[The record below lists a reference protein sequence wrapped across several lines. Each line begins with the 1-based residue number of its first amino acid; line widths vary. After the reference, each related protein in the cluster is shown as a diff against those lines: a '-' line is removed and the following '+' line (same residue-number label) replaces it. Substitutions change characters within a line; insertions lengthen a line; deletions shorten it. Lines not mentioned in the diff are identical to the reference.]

1 MCWGVSPSFAGE
13 NPEPMRPVTYLL
25 PVLFSLFWVV
35 PAQADLS
42 SDVQSV
48 AGKGA
53 VVRVVDSEGDVLL
66 DIGGE
71 TPFIPASTL
80 KVFTVALAA
89 EHLDMASHFETA
101 FFLVD
106 DKLVVRGGG
115 DPYLVS
121 EELEL
126 VAAGLKEALAGE
138 DLAGIWIDD
147 SAFATGIVIPGA
159 GKSEKPYDALNS
171 ATAVNFNQI
180 NVKRVDG
187 KIVSAEEQTPL
198 TPLAAQRAQAM
209 GITSEDRINI
219 SSDPTAVRRYAS
231 ELLAAKLRQAGGS
244 VGDEE
249 GAMSAPETAPIY
261 VHANS
266 RTLSEVC
273 HEALYWSNNY
283 ITNQVFLTIG
293 AKVHG
298 YPATLEKAQRVAA
311 TFLGEHPELAG
322 LTVIEGSGLSY
333 DNRATAPA
341 FIALLELFAPH
352 KALLREK
359 YDTPNKTGT
368 LRVRKSVIGYLDTK
382 KHGTVRFVI
391 SLDGKGFYRKWK
403 VLELLRK
410 QL

>member
-1 MCWGVSPSFAGE
+1 
-13 NPEPMRPVTYLL
+13 MRASTNFLIA
-25 PVLFSLFWVV
+25 LFLLFWAV
-35 PAQADLS
+35 PAQADLRS
-42 SDVQSV
+42 EADSV

-71 TPFIPASTL
+71 TAFIPASTL

-89 EHLDMASHFETA
+89 EYLDMDSHFETA
-101 FFLVD
+101 FFLVG

-121 EELEL
+121 EELDL
-126 VAAGLKEALAGE
+126 VASGLKEALAGE
-138 DLAGIWIDD
+138 ALSGIWIDD
-147 SAFATGIVIPGA
+147 AAFAPGIVIPGA

-198 TPLAAQRAQAM
+198 TPLAARRAKAM

-219 SSDPTAVRRYAS
+219 SSDPAAVRRYAS
-231 ELLAAKLRQAGGS
+231 ELLAAKLRQVGVS
-244 VGDEE
+244 VGEGE
-249 GAMSAPETAPIY
+249 GAMSAPETPPIY

-283 ITNQVFLTIG
+283 ITNQVFLTVG

-311 TFLGEHPELAG
+311 TFLAERPELAG
-322 LTVIEGSGLSY
+322 FTVIEGSGLSY

-341 FIALLELFAPH
+341 FIALLNLFAPH
-352 KALLREK
+352 KVLLRQK

-368 LRVRKSVIGYLDTK
+368 LRVRKSVVGYLDTK

>member
-1 MCWGVSPSFAGE
+1 
-13 NPEPMRPVTYLL
+13 
-25 PVLFSLFWVV
+25 
-35 PAQADLS
+35 
-42 SDVQSV
+42 
-48 AGKGA
+48 
-53 VVRVVDSEGDVLL
+53 VVRVVDSEGEVLL
-66 DIGGE
+66 DIGGS
-71 TPFIPASTL
+71 TAFIPASTL
-80 KVFTVALAA
+80 KVFTVVLAA
-89 EHLDMASHFETA
+89 EHLDMSSHFETS

-115 DPYLVS
+115 DPYLIS
-121 EELEL
+121 EELDL
-126 VAAGLKEALAGE
+126 VAAGLKSLLDGRV
-138 DLAGIWIDD
+138 LSGIWVDD
-147 SAFATGIVIPGA
+147 SAFAEGIVIPGA

-180 NVKRVDG
+180 NVKRVSG

-198 TPLAAQRAQAM
+198 TPLAARRAKSL

-219 SSDPTAVRRYAS
+219 SSDPAAVRLYAA
-231 ELLAAKLRQAGGS
+231 ELLAAKLRAAGIS
-244 VGDEE
+244 VGDSH
-249 GAMSAPETAPIY
+249 GAMAAPEVDPLY

-266 RTLSEVC
+266 RTLAEVC
-273 HEALYWSNNY
+273 REALYWSNNY

-311 TFLGEHPELAG
+311 TFLGDHPELEG
-322 LTVIEGSGLSY
+322 FTVIEGSGLSY

-341 FIALLELFAPH
+341 FIALLDLFAPH
-352 KALLREK
+352 KALLRQK

-368 LRVRKSVIGYLDTK
+368 LRVRKSVVGYLDTA

-403 VLELLRK
+403 VLELLRRH
-410 QL
+410 L

>member
-1 MCWGVSPSFAGE
+1 
-13 NPEPMRPVTYLL
+13 
-25 PVLFSLFWVV
+25 
-35 PAQADLS
+35 
-42 SDVQSV
+42 
-48 AGKGA
+48 
-53 VVRVVDSEGDVLL
+53 VVRVVDSEGEVLL
-66 DIGGE
+66 DIGGS
-71 TPFIPASTL
+71 TAFIPASTL
-80 KVFTVALAA
+80 KVFTVVLAA
-89 EHLDMASHFETA
+89 EHLDMASHFKTS

-115 DPYLVS
+115 DPYLIS
-121 EELEL
+121 EELDL
-126 VAAGLKEALAGE
+126 VAAGLKSLLDGRV
-138 DLAGIWIDD
+138 LSGIWIDD
-147 SAFATGIVIPGA
+147 SAFAAGIVIPGA

-180 NVKRVDG
+180 NVKRVSG

-198 TPLAAQRAQAM
+198 TPLAARRAKSL

-219 SSDPTAVRRYAS
+219 SSDPAAVRLYAA
-231 ELLAAKLRQAGGS
+231 ELLAAKLRAAGIS
-244 VGDEE
+244 VGESH
-249 GAMSAPETAPIY
+249 GAMAAPEGPPLY

-266 RTLSEVC
+266 RTLAEVC

-293 AKVHG
+293 ATVHG

-311 TFLGEHPELAG
+311 TFLVEHAELQG
-322 LTVIEGSGLSY
+322 FTVIEGSGLSY

-341 FIALLELFAPH
+341 FIALLDLFAPH
-352 KALLREK
+352 KGLLRQK

-368 LRVRKSVIGYLDTK
+368 LRVRKSVVGYLDTT

-403 VLELLRK
+403 VLDLLRRH
-410 QL
+410 L

>member
-1 MCWGVSPSFAGE
+1 
-13 NPEPMRPVTYLL
+13 MRPFTSFVFWLL
-25 PVLFSLFWVV
+25 LLFWVV
-35 PAQADLS
+35 PAQADLR

-53 VVRVVDSEGDVLL
+53 VVRVVEAEGDVLL

-71 TPFIPASTL
+71 SAFIPASTL

-89 EHLDMASHFETA
+89 EYLDMSSHFETA
-101 FFLVD
+101 FFLVG
-106 DKLVVRGGG
+106 DKLIVRGGG

-121 EELEL
+121 EELDL
-126 VAAGLKEALAGE
+126 VAVGLKEALAGE
-138 DLAGIWIDD
+138 ALSGIWVDD

-180 NVKRVDG
+180 NVKRVAG
-187 KIVSAEEQTPL
+187 EIVSAEEQTPL
-198 TPLAAQRAQAM
+198 TPLAAQRAKAM
-209 GITSEDRINI
+209 GITNEDRINI
-219 SSDPTAVRRYAS
+219 SSDPAAVRRYVS
-231 ELLAAKLRQAGGS
+231 ELLAAKLRQAGVS
-244 VGDEE
+244 VGE
-249 GAMSAPETAPIY
+249 GEGVLSAPETPPLY
-261 VHANS
+261 VHSNS

-273 HEALYWSNNY
+273 HQALYWSNNY
-283 ITNQVFLTIG
+283 ITNQVFLTVG

-311 TFLGEHPELAG
+311 TFLSEHPELTG
-322 LTVIEGSGLSY
+322 FTIIEGSGLSY
-333 DNRATAPA
+333 DNRATGPG
-341 FIALLELFAPH
+341 FIALLELFKPH
-352 KALLREK
+352 KALLRKK

-368 LRVRKSVIGYLDTK
+368 LRVRKSVVGYLDTA

-391 SLDGKGFYRKWK
+391 SLDGAGFYRKWK